1 MTAGPL
7 PESAGS
13 PRTPGDPAHT
23 GHPSQLAFFVLGPLE
38 AQVDGV
44 PVRLGGRREQRLL
57 ACLLI
62 NAGRLVPASYLIGT
76 MWPDRPPKT
85 AVRQVSNAIARLRHD
100 LGVARS
106 AVVTTGSAYRIV
118 TSSASV
124 DSVRFEADYRQGA
137 ELLAAGLI
145 SQAAAKLTDAL
156 ALWRGPAFDGLE
168 GDAIEQTARRLDEE
182 RLAASELLIGARLR
196 LGETDA
202 AARQAFDLAA
212 WHPTRETL
220 QRLTMLALY
229 RAGRGADA
237 LRTFDRSRMALAE
250 ELGVDPGT
258 ELSALHQQ
266 ILRTDPELMEDG
278 ALVRYG
284 VGGLRAGADTGGR
297 REDADAQKA
306 LFPRPA
312 QLPADLPAF
321 GGRAAELRTV
331 LEIGRDG
338 SLAGPRLIAIDGMP
352 GVGKTALA
360 VHAAHLLAPLFPDG
374 QLFVNLEGFSPAG
387 DPVDPAAAL
396 EALLR
401 SLGIQGSDIP
411 AGTDQRA
418 ALFRSCLAGKRVL
431 LVLDNA
437 ISAAQ
442 VSPLLP
448 GAASCCV
455 LITSRTRLADLDG
468 AELLSLEPFSRAD
481 AVDLLGRIVGPSRLR
496 KESPDAADQVASL
509 CGDLPLALAV
519 TASRLRA
526 RSSWTLDFVA
536 RQLRDERNRFGE
548 LTAGERDVAGAF
560 RVSYL
565 NLTEAE
571 RRVFRRLSHHPGAA
585 FDLHSTAALAEVNLA
600 EARRLAERLV
610 DVNLLR
616 QPSMDR
622 YEMHDLLRS
631 YGREL
636 LLAEEPEHQR
646 EAMMRRL
653 FDYYRCTVAA
663 AMEFIDPDSEEESGG
678 GLEVPKSEYGQSF
691 ADYDQ
696 AAQWM
701 DAHWQNVLPVAVA
714 MNNHQHYSDLVP
726 FCSSVWRYFDNRGYY
741 RQARELETLAL
752 SAARV
757 TGSVVLEY
765 QALHMYALTLWRLN
779 EFTEANRLFN
789 EVFELAAT
797 TGDVRMQCRA
807 RGNSGVTHWL
817 KGESDE
823 AIEHL
828 GWVRETAHAHGSVLI
843 EARARHRIGL
853 IHTENRRYPEAAEE
867 LDQAL
872 RLAHDNE
879 SPDLEAECFL
889 ALGINSREVGDAAL
903 AVTQFTTA
911 VEVLDST
918 GNRSML
924 PIAHKEMA
932 IAFDILG
939 ERSKADRHRRF
950 ALRLYTDLGI
960 ADSAEVRELKQ
971 RLNDHSA

>member
-1 MTAGPL
+1 MTAVPP
-7 PESAGS
+7 PETTGS
-13 PRTPGDPAHT
+13 PRTGDLQGA
-23 GHPSQLAFFVLGPLE
+23 GHPPQLSFSVLGPLE
-38 AQVDGV
+38 AEVDGV
-44 PVRLGGRREQRLL
+44 PIRLGGRREQRLL
-57 ACLLI
+57 ASLLI

-76 MWPDRPPKT
+76 MWPEQPPKT

-106 AVVTTGSAYRIV
+106 AVITTGSAYRIAAG
-118 TSSASV
+118 SASL
-124 DSVRFEADYRQGA
+124 DSARFEADYRQGA

-145 SQAAAKLTDAL
+145 SQAAAKLADAL

-182 RLAASELLIGARLR
+182 RLAACELLIGARLR

-202 AARQAFDLAA
+202 AVREAFDLSAR
-212 WHPTRETL
+212 HPTRETL
-220 QRLTMLALY
+220 QCLTMLALY

-237 LRTFDRSRMALAE
+237 LRTFDRARTALAE
-250 ELGVDPGT
+250 ELGVDPSA

-266 ILRTDPELMEDG
+266 ILRTDAELMEDTS
-278 ALVRYG
+278 LVRYG
-284 VGGLRAGADTGGR
+284 VGGLRAGLDTGGR
-297 REDADAQKA
+297 REDADAQKS

-321 GGRAAELRTV
+321 GGRSAELRSV
-331 LEIGRDG
+331 LEIGQDG
-338 SLAGPRLIAIDGMP
+338 STAGPRLIAIDGMP

-360 VHAAHLLAPLFPDG
+360 VHAAHRLAPMFPDG

-411 AGTDQRA
+411 AGTGQRA

-431 LVLDNA
+431 VVLDNA
-437 ISAAQ
+437 ISPAQ

-448 GAASCCV
+448 GSASCCV
-455 LITSRTRLADLDG
+455 LVTSRTRLADLDG

-481 AVDLLGRIVGPSRLR
+481 AVDLLGRIVGPSRLK
-496 KESPDAADQVASL
+496 KESPDAADLVASL

-526 RSSWTLDFVA
+526 RSSWTLDFLA

-565 NLTEAE
+565 NLPEAE
-571 RRVFRRLSHHPGAA
+571 RRVFRRLSNHPGAA
-585 FDLHSTAALAEVNLA
+585 FDLHSTAALAEVDLG

-631 YGREL
+631 YAREL
-636 LLAEEPEHQR
+636 LLAEEPEDER

-663 AMEFIDPDSEEESGG
+663 AMEFIDPGSEDDPHD
-678 GLEVPKSEYGQSF
+678 GLEVPKSEFGQSF

-696 AAQWM
+696 AAHWL
-701 DAHWQNVLPVAVA
+701 DTHWQDVLPVAVA
-714 MNNHQHYSDLVP
+714 MNHFQRYSDLVL
-726 FCSSVWRYFDNRGYY
+726 FSSSVWRYFNNRGHYQ
-741 RQARELETLAL
+741 QAREVHTLAL
-752 SAARV
+752 SAARA
-757 TGSVVLEY
+757 TGNLVLEY
-765 QALHMYALTLWRLN
+765 QALHNYGLTLWRAD
-779 EFTEANRLFN
+779 EFAEANRLFA
-789 EVFELAAT
+789 EVFELATAA
-797 TGDVRMQCRA
+797 GDVRMQCRA
-807 RGNSGVTHWL
+807 KGNSALTHWL
-817 KGESDE
+817 TGEPEE
-823 AIEHL
+823 AIEQL
-828 GWVRETAHAHGSVLI
+828 GWVRDTAKATGNVLI

-853 IHTENRRYPEAAEE
+853 IHTENGRYLEAAEQ
-867 LDQAL
+867 LDHAL
-872 RLAHDNE
+872 RLANENE
-879 SPDLEAECFL
+879 SPDLEAECFI
-889 ALGINSREVGDAAL
+889 ALGINSRSLGDSEL
-903 AVTQFTTA
+903 AIAQFSTA
-911 VEVLDST
+911 VEVLEST
-918 GNRSML
+918 GNRSVQ
-924 PIAHKEMA
+924 PVAHQEMA
-932 IAFDILG
+932 NALDILG
-939 ERSKADRHRRF
+939 ERTKADRHRRQ
-950 ALRLYTDLGI
+950 ALRLYADLGI
-960 ADSAEVRELKQ
+960 SDAPEVRELIQ

>member
-1 MTAGPL
+1 MTVDPL
-7 PESAGS
+7 PETAGS
-13 PRTPGDPAHT
+13 PRKGGDPTAT
-23 GHPSQLAFFVLGPLE
+23 GQLGFSVLGSLE
-38 AQVDGV
+38 AEVDGV

-57 ACLLI
+57 ASLLI
-62 NAGRLVPASYLIGT
+62 NAGRLVPASYLVGT

-118 TSSASV
+118 TSSASL
-124 DSVRFEADYRQGA
+124 DSARFEAGYRQGA
-137 ELLAAGLI
+137 ELLAAGLV
-145 SQAAAKLTDAL
+145 SQAADRLADAL

-182 RLAASELLIGARLR
+182 RLAACELLIGARLR

-202 AARQAFDLAA
+202 AVREAFDLAA
-212 WHPTRETL
+212 RHPTRETL
-220 QRLTMLALY
+220 QCLTMLALY
-229 RAGRGADA
+229 RAGRAADA
-237 LRTFDRSRMALAE
+237 LRAFDRTRTALAE
-250 ELGVDPGT
+250 ELGVDPSA

-266 ILRTDPELMEDG
+266 ILRTDAELMEDT

-284 VGGLRAGADTGGR
+284 VGGLRAGMDTGGR
-297 REDADAQKA
+297 RDDAEARKA

-321 GGRAAELRTV
+321 GGRAAELEAV
-331 LEIGRDG
+331 LAIGHD
-338 SLAGPRLIAIDGMP
+338 GPRLIAIDGMP

-360 VHAAHLLAPLFPDG
+360 VHAAHRLAPLFPDG

-387 DPVDPAAAL
+387 DPVEPATAL

-401 SLGIQGSDIP
+401 SLGIQGPDIP
-411 AGTDQRA
+411 AGTGQRA
-418 ALFRSCLAGKRVL
+418 ALFRSCLDGKRML

-437 ISAAQ
+437 LSATQ

-448 GAASCCV
+448 GSASCRV
-455 LITSRTRLADLDG
+455 LITSRTRLVDLDG

-481 AVDLLGRIVGPSRLR
+481 AVDLLGRIVGPSRLK
-496 KESPDAADQVASL
+496 KESPDAADLVASL

-526 RSSWTLDFVA
+526 RASWTLDFVA

-565 NLTEAE
+565 NLSEAE

-585 FDLHSTAALAEVNLA
+585 FDLASTAAVAEVDLG

-631 YGREL
+631 YAREL
-636 LLAEEPEHQR
+636 LLAEEPEDQR
-646 EAMMRRL
+646 DAMMRRL
-653 FDYYRCTVAA
+653 FDYYRSTVAA
-663 AMEFIDPDSEEESGG
+663 AMEFIDPDSDDEARD
-678 GLEVPKSEYGQSF
+678 GLDVPKSEFGQSF
-691 ADYDQ
+691 PDYDQ
-696 AAQWM
+696 AAHWM
-701 DAHWQNVLPVAVA
+701 DTQWQNVLPVAVA
-714 MNNHQHYSDLVP
+714 MNHSQRYAELVL
-726 FCSSVWRYFDNRGYY
+726 FCSSVWRYFDNRGHYH
-741 RQARELETLAL
+741 QAREIHTLAL
-752 SAARV
+752 SAARA
-757 TGSVVLEY
+757 TGNRVLEY
-765 QALHMYALTLWRLN
+765 QALHNYGLTLLRQD
-779 EFTEANRLFN
+779 EFTESNRVFA
-789 EVFELAAT
+789 EVFELATAA
-797 TGDVRMQCRA
+797 GDVRMQCRA
-807 RGNSGVTHWL
+807 KGNSAVTHWL
-817 KGESDE
+817 TGEAEE
-823 AIEHL
+823 AIEQL
-828 GWVRETAHAHGSVLI
+828 GWVRDTAHTTGNALI

-853 IHTENRRYPEAAEE
+853 IHTEKGRPFEAAGE

-872 RLAHDNE
+872 RLAHENE
-879 SPDLEAECFL
+879 SADLEAECFV
-889 ALGINSREVGDAAL
+889 ALGITSRSLGDNTL
-903 AVTQFTTA
+903 AITQFGTA
-911 VEVLDST
+911 AEVLEST
-918 GNRSML
+918 GNRSLL
-924 PIAHKEMA
+924 PLAHQEMA
-932 IAFDILG
+932 KTLDIVG
-939 ERSKADRHRRF
+939 ERSKAERHHRL

-960 ADSAEVRELKQ
+960 ADSPEVRELRQ

>member
-1 MTAGPL
+1 MTADRL

-13 PRTPGDPAHT
+13 PETAGDPR
-23 GHPSQLAFFVLGPLE
+23 HPGQRSQLGFSVLGPLE
-38 AQVDGV
+38 AEVDGV

-57 ACLLI
+57 ASLLI
-62 NAGRLVPASYLIGT
+62 NAGRLVPVSYLIGT
-76 MWPDRPPKT
+76 MWPERPPKT

-106 AVVTTGSAYRIV
+106 AVVTTGSAYRVVI
-118 TSSASV
+118 SSASL
-124 DSVRFEADYRQGA
+124 DSARFEADYRQGA
-137 ELLAAGLI
+137 ELLAAGLL
-145 SQAAAKLTDAL
+145 SQAAAKLAEAL

-182 RLAASELLIGARLR
+182 RLAACELLIGARLR
-196 LGETDA
+196 LGETEA
-202 AARQAFDLAA
+202 AAREAFDLAA

-220 QRLTMLALY
+220 QVLTMLALY

-237 LRTFDRSRMALAE
+237 LRAFDRTRTALAE
-250 ELGVDPGT
+250 ELGVDPSA

-266 ILRTDPELMEDG
+266 ILRTDAELVQDG

-284 VGGLRAGADTGGR
+284 VGGLRAGMDTGGR

-331 LEIGRDG
+331 LEIGQDE
-338 SLAGPRLIAIDGMP
+338 SSAGPRLIAIDGMP

-360 VHAAHLLAPLFPDG
+360 VHAAHRLAPLFPDG

-387 DPVDPAAAL
+387 DPVDPATAL

-411 AGTDQRA
+411 AGTGQRA

-437 ISAAQ
+437 IGATQ
-442 VSPLLP
+442 VGPLLP
-448 GAASCCV
+448 GSASCCV

-481 AVDLLGRIVGPSRLR
+481 AVDLLGRIVGPSRLKR
-496 KESPDAADQVASL
+496 ESPDAADRVASL

-526 RSSWTLDFVA
+526 RTSWTLDFVA

-565 NLTEAE
+565 NLSEAE

-585 FDLHSTAALAEVNLA
+585 FDLHSTAALAEVDLG

-653 FDYYRCTVAA
+653 FDYYRSTVAA
-663 AMEFIDPDSEEESGG
+663 AMDFIDPDSEEEPG
-678 GLEVPKSEYGQSF
+678 GLEVPKSEFGQSF

-696 AAQWM
+696 AAHWM
-701 DAHWQNVLPVAVA
+701 DAQWQNVLPVAVA

-726 FCSSVWRYFDNRGYY
+726 FCSAVWRYFDNRGYY

-757 TGSVVLEY
+757 TGNVVLEY

-789 EVFELAAT
+789 EVFELAST

-853 IHTENRRYPEAAEE
+853 IHTENRRYPEAAAE

-872 RLAHDNE
+872 RLAHENE

-889 ALGINSREVGDAAL
+889 ALGINSRELGDAAL
-903 AVTQFTTA
+903 AVGQFTTA
-911 VEVLDST
+911 VEVLEST

-932 IAFDILG
+932 TAFDILG
-939 ERSKADRHRRF
+939 KQLNAERHRRF
-950 ALRLYTDLGI
+950 ALRLYTDLGV
-960 ADSAEVRELKQ
+960 SESPEVHELKQ
-971 RLNDHSA
+971 HLGDYSA

>member
-1 MTAGPL
+1 M
-7 PESAGS
+7 
-13 PRTPGDPAHT
+13 
-23 GHPSQLAFFVLGPLE
+23 LGPLE
-38 AQVDGV
+38 AEVDGA

-57 ACLLI
+57 AALLI

-76 MWPDRPPKT
+76 MWPEQPPKT

-106 AVVTTGSAYRIV
+106 AVITTGSAYRIAAG
-118 TSSASV
+118 SAWL
-124 DSVRFEADYRQGA
+124 DSARFEADYRQGA

-145 SQAAAKLTDAL
+145 SQAAAKLADAL

-182 RLAASELLIGARLR
+182 RLAACELLIGARLR

-202 AARQAFDLAA
+202 AVREAFDLSVR
-212 WHPTRETL
+212 HPTRETL
-220 QRLTMLALY
+220 QCLTMLALY

-237 LRTFDRSRMALAE
+237 LRAFDRARTALAE
-250 ELGVDPGT
+250 ELGVDPSA

-266 ILRTDPELMEDG
+266 ILRTDAELMEDTS
-278 ALVRYG
+278 LVRYG
-284 VGGLRAGADTGGR
+284 VGGLRAGLDTGGR
-297 REDADAQKA
+297 REDADAQKS

-321 GGRAAELRTV
+321 GGRSTELRAV
-331 LEIGRDG
+331 LEIGQDG
-338 SLAGPRLIAIDGMP
+338 STAGPRLIAIDGMP

-360 VHAAHLLAPLFPDG
+360 VHAAHRLEPMFPDG

-411 AGTDQRA
+411 AGTGQRA
-418 ALFRSCLAGKRVL
+418 ALFRSCLAGKRMLV
-431 LVLDNA
+431 VLDNA

-448 GAASCCV
+448 GSASCCV

-481 AVDLLGRIVGPSRLR
+481 AVDLLGRIVGPSRLK
-496 KESPDAADQVASL
+496 KESPDAADLVASL

-565 NLTEAE
+565 NLPEAE

-585 FDLHSTAALAEVNLA
+585 FDLHSTAALAEVDLG

-631 YGREL
+631 YAREL
-636 LLAEEPEHQR
+636 LLAEEPEDER

-663 AMEFIDPDSEEESGG
+663 AMEFIDPGSEDDPHD
-678 GLEVPKSEYGQSF
+678 GLEVPKSEFGQSF

-696 AAQWM
+696 AAHWL
-701 DAHWQNVLPVAVA
+701 DTHWQDVLPVAVA
-714 MNNHQHYSDLVP
+714 MNHFQRYSDLVL
-726 FCSSVWRYFDNRGYY
+726 FSSSVWRYFNNRGHYQ
-741 RQARELETLAL
+741 QAREIHTLAL
-752 SAARV
+752 SAARA
-757 TGSVVLEY
+757 TGNLVLEY
-765 QALHMYALTLWRLN
+765 QALHNYGLTLWRA
-779 EFTEANRLFN
+779 EEYAEANRLFA
-789 EVFELAAT
+789 EVFELATAA
-797 TGDVRMQCRA
+797 GDVRMQCRA
-807 RGNSGVTHWL
+807 KGNSALTHWL
-817 KGESDE
+817 TGEPEE
-823 AIEHL
+823 AIEQL
-828 GWVRETAHAHGSVLI
+828 SWVRDTAKATGNVLI

-853 IHTENRRYPEAAEE
+853 IHTENGRHLEAAEQ
-867 LDQAL
+867 LDHAL
-872 RLAHDNE
+872 RLANENE
-879 SPDLEAECFL
+879 SPDLEAECFI
-889 ALGINSREVGDAAL
+889 ALGINSRSLGDSEL
-903 AVTQFTTA
+903 AIGQFTTA
-911 VEVLDST
+911 VEVLEST
-918 GNRSML
+918 GNRSMQ
-924 PIAHKEMA
+924 PVAHQEMA
-932 IAFDILG
+932 NALDILG
-939 ERSKADRHRRF
+939 DRSKADRHRRQ
-950 ALRLYTDLGI
+950 ALRLYADLGI
-960 ADSAEVRELKQ
+960 SDAPEVRELIQ

>member
-1 MTAGPL
+1 MTADRL

-13 PRTPGDPAHT
+13 PRTPGDPQLT
-23 GHPSQLAFFVLGPLE
+23 GQPSQLGFSVLGPLE
-38 AQVDGV
+38 AEVDGV

-57 ACLLI
+57 ASLLI
-62 NAGRLVPASYLIGT
+62 NAGRLVPASYLIST

-100 LGVARS
+100 LGAARS
-106 AVVTTGSAYRIV
+106 AVVTTGSAYRVVI
-118 TSSASV
+118 SSASL
-124 DSVRFEADYRQGA
+124 DSVRFEADYNQGA
-137 ELLAAGLI
+137 ELLAAGLL
-145 SQAAAKLTDAL
+145 SQAAGKLAEAL
-156 ALWRGPAFDGLE
+156 ALWRGPAFDGLD

-196 LGETDA
+196 LGETDV
-202 AARQAFDLAA
+202 AAREAFDLAA

-220 QRLTMLALY
+220 QCLTMLALY

-237 LRTFDRSRMALAE
+237 LRTFDRTRNALAE
-250 ELGVDPGT
+250 ELGVDPSA

-266 ILRTDPELMEDG
+266 ILRTDAELLEDG

-284 VGGLRAGADTGGR
+284 VGGLRAGMDTGGR

-321 GGRAAELRTV
+321 GGRATELRTV
-331 LEIGRDG
+331 LDIGQDE
-338 SLAGPRLIAIDGMP
+338 SSPGPRLIAIDGMP

-360 VHAAHLLAPLFPDG
+360 VHAAHRLAPLFSDG

-387 DPVDPAAAL
+387 EPVDPAAAL

-411 AGTDQRA
+411 AGTGQRA

-437 ISAAQ
+437 IGAAQ

-448 GAASCCV
+448 GSASCCV
-455 LITSRTRLADLDG
+455 LITSRTRLVDLDG

-481 AVDLLGRIVGPSRLR
+481 AVDLLGRIVGPSRLKR
-496 KESPDAADQVASL
+496 ESPDAADRVASL

-526 RSSWTLDFVA
+526 RASWTLDFVA

-585 FDLHSTAALAEVNLA
+585 FDLHSTAALAEVDLG

-653 FDYYRCTVAA
+653 FDYYRSTVAA
-663 AMEFIDPDSEEESGG
+663 AMEFIDPDSEEEPG

-696 AAQWM
+696 AAHWM

-714 MNNHQHYSDLVP
+714 MNNHQQYSDLVP

-757 TGSVVLEY
+757 TGNVVLEY

-817 KGESDE
+817 RGESDE

-872 RLAHDNE
+872 RLAHENE

-889 ALGINSREVGDAAL
+889 ALGMNSRETGDAAL
-903 AVTQFTTA
+903 AITQFTTA
-911 VEVLDST
+911 LEVLEST

-939 ERSKADRHRRF
+939 EQPKADSHRRF
-950 ALRLYTDLGI
+950 ALRLYTSLGVS
-960 ADSAEVRELKQ
+960 DSTEVRELKQ
-971 RLNDHSA
+971 LLGDYSA

>member
-1 MTAGPL
+1 MTVDPL
-7 PESAGS
+7 PETAGS
-13 PRTPGDPAHT
+13 PRTGGDPTST
-23 GHPSQLAFFVLGPLE
+23 GQLSFSVLGSLE
-38 AQVDGV
+38 AEVDGV

-57 ACLLI
+57 ASLLI

-76 MWPDRPPKT
+76 MWPESPPKT

-106 AVVTTGSAYRIV
+106 AVITTGSAYRIA
-118 TSSASV
+118 TSSASL
-124 DSVRFEADYRQGA
+124 DSARFEADYRHGA

-145 SQAAAKLTDAL
+145 SQAAGKLADAL
-156 ALWRGPAFDGLE
+156 ALWRGPAFDGLD

-182 RLAASELLIGARLR
+182 RLAACELLIGARLR

-202 AARQAFDLAA
+202 AVREAFDLASR
-212 WHPTRETL
+212 HPTRETL
-220 QRLTMLALY
+220 QCLTMLALY

-237 LRTFDRSRMALAE
+237 LRAFDRTRTALAE
-250 ELGVDPGT
+250 ELGVDPSA
-258 ELSALHQQ
+258 ELTALHQQ
-266 ILRTDPELMEDG
+266 ILRTDAELMEDSS
-278 ALVRYG
+278 LVRYG
-284 VGGLRAGADTGGR
+284 VGGLRAGLDTGGR
-297 REDADAQKA
+297 RDEAEARKA

-321 GGRAAELRTV
+321 GGRAAELATV
-331 LEIGRDG
+331 LEIGRRG
-338 SLAGPRLIAIDGMP
+338 QAAGPRLVAIDGMP

-360 VHAAHLLAPLFPDG
+360 VHAAHRLAPLFPDG

-387 DPVDPAAAL
+387 DPVDPATAL
-396 EALLR
+396 EGLLR
-401 SLGIQGSDIP
+401 SLGIQGSDVP
-411 AGTDQRA
+411 AGTGERA
-418 ALFRSCLAGKRVL
+418 ALFRSCLDGKRIL

-437 ISAAQ
+437 ISATQ
-442 VSPLLP
+442 VCPLLP
-448 GAASCCV
+448 GSASCGV
-455 LITSRTRLADLDG
+455 LITSRTRLVDLDG

-481 AVDLLGRIVGPSRLR
+481 AVDLLGRIVGPSRLK
-496 KESPDAADQVASL
+496 KESPDAADLVASL

-526 RSSWTLDFVA
+526 RASWTLDFVA

-565 NLTEAE
+565 NLSEAE

-585 FDLHSTAALAEVNLA
+585 FDLSSTAAMAQVDLG

-631 YGREL
+631 YAREL
-636 LLAEEPEHQR
+636 LLAEEPEDQR

-663 AMEFIDPDSEEESGG
+663 AMEFIDPDSDDEPRD
-678 GLEVPKSEYGQSF
+678 GLEVPKSEFGQSF

-696 AAQWM
+696 AAHWM
-701 DAHWQNVLPVAVA
+701 DNQWQNVLPVAVA
-714 MNNHQHYSDLVP
+714 MNHSQHYSDLVL
-726 FCSSVWRYFDNRGYY
+726 FCSSVWRYFDNRGHYP
-741 RQARELETLAL
+741 QAREIHTLAL
-752 SAARV
+752 SAARA
-757 TGSVVLEY
+757 TGNLALEY
-765 QALHMYALTLWRLN
+765 QALHNYGLTLWRAQ
-779 EFTEANRLFN
+779 EYTEANRLFT

-797 TGDVRMQCRA
+797 AGDVRMQCRA
-807 RGNSGVTHWL
+807 KGNSALTHWL
-817 KGESDE
+817 TGEPE
-823 AIEHL
+823 KAIEQL
-828 GWVRETAHAHGSVLI
+828 SWVRDTAQATGNALI

-853 IHTENRRYPEAAEE
+853 IHTEKGRHFEAAGE
-867 LDQAL
+867 LDRAL
-872 RLAHDNE
+872 RLAHENE
-879 SPDLEAECFL
+879 SADLEAECFI
-889 ALGINSREVGDAAL
+889 ALGITSRSLGDNAL
-903 AVTQFTTA
+903 AITQFGTA
-911 VEVLDST
+911 AEVLEST
-918 GNRSML
+918 GNRSL
-924 PIAHKEMA
+924 QPLAHQEMA
-932 IAFDILG
+932 TTLDIIG
-939 ERSKADRHRRF
+939 ERSKAERHHRL

-960 ADSAEVRELKQ
+960 SDSPEVRELRQ

>member
-1 MTAGPL
+1 MTADRL
-7 PESAGS
+7 PDSAGS
-13 PRTPGDPAHT
+13 PT
-23 GHPSQLAFFVLGPLE
+23 GGPSQLSFSVLGPLE
-38 AQVDGV
+38 AEVDGV

-57 ACLLI
+57 AALLI
-62 NAGRLVPASYLIGT
+62 NAGRLVPVSYLIGT
-76 MWPDRPPKT
+76 MWPENPPKT

-106 AVVTTGSAYRIV
+106 AVVTTGSAYRV
-118 TSSASV
+118 VVSSASV
-124 DSVRFEADYRQGA
+124 DSVRFEADYNQGA
-137 ELLAAGLI
+137 ELLSAGLI
-145 SQAAAKLTDAL
+145 SQAAAKLADAL
-156 ALWRGPAFDGLE
+156 SLWRGPAFDGLE

-182 RLAASELLIGARLR
+182 RLAACELLIGARLR
-196 LGETDA
+196 LGETEA
-202 AARQAFDLAA
+202 AAREAFDLAA

-220 QRLTMLALY
+220 QCLTMLALY

-237 LRTFDRSRMALAE
+237 LRTFDRTRVALAE
-250 ELGVDPGT
+250 ELGVDPSA

-266 ILRTDPELMEDG
+266 ILRADAELMTDG

-284 VGGLRAGADTGGR
+284 VGGLRAGMDTGGR

-331 LEIGRDG
+331 LEIGQAG
-338 SLAGPRLIAIDGMP
+338 STGPRLIAIDGMP

-360 VHAAHLLAPLFPDG
+360 VHAAHRLAPLFPDG

-387 DPVDPAAAL
+387 DPVDPGAAL

-411 AGTDQRA
+411 SGTEQRA

-437 ISAAQ
+437 IGAAQ
-442 VSPLLP
+442 VNPLLP
-448 GAASCCV
+448 GSASCCV
-455 LITSRTRLADLDG
+455 LITSRTRLVDLDG

-481 AVDLLGRIVGPSRLR
+481 AVELLGRIVGPSRLR
-496 KESPDAADQVASL
+496 RESPDAADQVASL

-526 RSSWTLDFVA
+526 RASWTLDFVA

-565 NLTEAE
+565 NLTETE

-585 FDLHSTAALAEVNLA
+585 FDLHSTAALAEVSLG

-653 FDYYRCTVAA
+653 FDYYRSTVAA
-663 AMEFIDPDSEEESGG
+663 AMEFIDPDSEDEPG

-696 AAQWM
+696 AAHWM
-701 DAHWQNVLPVAVA
+701 DAQWQNVLPVAVA
-714 MNNHQHYSDLVP
+714 MNNHQQYSDLVP
-726 FCSSVWRYFDNRGYY
+726 FCSAVWRYFDNRGYY

-757 TGSVVLEY
+757 TGNVVLEY
-765 QALHMYALTLWRLN
+765 QALHMYALTLWRLD

-797 TGDVRMQCRA
+797 TGDIRMQCRA

-867 LDQAL
+867 LDKAL
-872 RLAHDNE
+872 RLAQENE

-889 ALGINSREVGDAAL
+889 ALGINSRGLGDGAL
-903 AVTQFTTA
+903 AVSQLTTA
-911 VEVLDST
+911 VEVLEST

-932 IAFDILG
+932 FAFDILG
-939 ERSKADRHRRF
+939 ERPNADRHRRF
-950 ALRLYTDLGI
+950 ALRLYSDLGI
-960 ADSAEVRELKQ
+960 SESPEVRELKQ
-971 RLNDHSA
+971 RLSDYSA